1 MITYKN
7 FSNTAPS
14 RSTQS
19 RNIGADTSAISVTEL
34 NSQVKSMLENSFLSL
49 RVQGEISNLAKPSS
63 GHWYFTLK
71 DARAQIRCA
80 MFKGSN
86 RHLRFSPKE
95 GDEVVVQAKVSLYEG
110 RGDYQL
116 ICNSMEEAGSG
127 RLQIAFEQLKAK
139 LLKEGL
145 FDARN
150 KQEIPT
156 LCSHLAIITSPTG
169 AAIHDVL
176 SVLKRRF
183 PALAVTIFPS
193 QVQGPKA
200 SSTIISALH
209 LAEQSDCDLILL
221 TRGGGS
227 LEDLWPFNEEALARA
242 IFNCQKPI
250 ISAIGHE
257 VDFSISDLVA
267 DYRAATPSVAAEFIS
282 PDQDSLK
289 IHIDQLQ
296 QRLLTQVRNQINNKR
311 SACLATAAKLRSPAQ
326 HLSLQKLRLSGLD
339 KRLQSANS
347 IHSNHF
353 RQKLAA
359 LTQKVTAYQPK
370 YLINN
375 HKSVVK
381 QLAQRNQQ
389 LIQQLLE
396 RNRQKFRVSASVL
409 HTVSP
414 LATLERGYSIT
425 QTIDRKTIISD
436 KEVGIGQS
444 IITRIHS
451 GELISTV
458 TTINKHTLPD
468 KPLSE
473 QPELPL

>member
-1 MITYKN
+1 MNIYKN
-7 FSNTAPS
+7 F
-14 RSTQS
+14 RSTTTAHS

-71 DARAQIRCA
+71 DNRAQIRCA

-86 RHLRFSPKE
+86 RHLRFPPKE
-95 GDEVVVQAKVSLYEG
+95 GDEVIVQAKVSLYEG

-116 ICNSMEEAGSG
+116 ICNTMEQAGSG

-145 FDARN
+145 FDSNN
-150 KQEIPT
+150 KKAIPT
-156 LCSHLAIITSPTG
+156 LCNHLAIVTSPSG

-193 QVQGPKA
+193 QVQGAKA
-200 SSTIISALH
+200 SATIISALR
-209 LAEQSDCDLILL
+209 LAHQSDCDLILL

-242 IFNCQKPI
+242 IYHCSKPI

-296 QRLLTQVRNQINNKR
+296 QRLLTQIRNQINNKR
-311 SACLATAAKLRSPAQ
+311 NACSASSAKLRSPTQ
-326 HLSLQKLRLSGLD
+326 RLSLQKLQLSTFD
-339 KRLQSANS
+339 KRLHNA
-347 IHSNHF
+347 H
-353 RQKLAA
+353 
-359 LTQKVTAYQPK
+359 TAIIDKSVQMMAILKQRVFAHQPQQ
-370 YLINN
+370 LISN
-375 HKSVVK
+375 HKSAITR
-381 QLAQRNQQ
+381 LALRNQQ
-389 LIQQLLE
+389 LMQQQLE
-396 RNRQKFRVSASVL
+396 RKTQKFRAATCVL

-425 QTIDRKTIISD
+425 QTTDRKTILND
-436 KEVGIGQS
+436 TNLKIGQS
-444 IITRIHS
+444 IITKIHS
-451 GELISTV
+451 GELVSTV
-458 TTINKHTLPD
+458 TKI
-468 KPLSE
+468 
-473 QPELPL
+473 Q